1 MKDETKTFTKSILSI
16 VMLLYFMGAILG
28 TVLVIIN
35 TAYTMRM
42 GLAIDPQFYIAYA
55 TYLGGPTAT
64 AIAFYAWKSKAE
76 NLLKIHYGNA
86 SKTNKEPPD
95 ISVLANMGGNT

>member
-28 TVLVIIN
+28 TVLVIVN

-95 ISVLANMGGNT
+95 ISVFANMGGNI

>member
-86 SKTNKEPPD
+86 SKTNKESAPNLSRKPCFH
-95 ISVLANMGGNT
+95 L

>member
-16 VMLLYFMGAILG
+16 VMLLYFIGAILG
-28 TVLVIIN
+28 AVLVIIN

-55 TYLGGPTAT
+55 TYLGAPTAT

-76 NLLKIHYGNA
+76 NLLKIHYGNNA
-86 SKTNKEPPD
+86 KPGKEPID
-95 ISVLANMGGNT
+95 LSVFANMGGNT

>member
-42 GLAIDPQFYIAYA
+42 GWVIDPQFYIAYA

-86 SKTNKEPPD
+86 SKTDKEPLD